1 MTPPLPRAVLL
12 DLDDTLYLERDYVAS
27 GFRAVGRWMAERY
40 GVDDFARVCRE
51 LFERGRRGDVFDAAL
66 AALGLADR
74 VPVVEL
80 VRVYREHRPD
90 IRLLPD
96 AERLLRRL
104 HRRVPLALVT
114 DGPAR
119 VQRRKLLALGI
130 APLFDV
136 VTVTDELG
144 REFWKPHPRP
154 FLATLDALGVAP
166 GETVWIADNPAKDF
180 LTPRRLGMYCVRVRR
195 PGGIYAHLETGPEGV
210 DREVPDLDSLDLLPF
225 AVGAA

>member
-1 MTPPLPRAVLL
+1 MTLPLPRAVLF

-40 GVDDFARVCRE
+40 GVTAFARVCQE
-51 LFERGRRGDVFDAAL
+51 LFAAGRRGDVFDAAL
-66 AALGLADR
+66 AALDLAER

-80 VRVYREHRPD
+80 IRVYREHHPD

-104 HRRVPLALVT
+104 HGRVPLALVT
-114 DGPAR
+114 DGTAR

-136 VTVTDELG
+136 ITVTDELG
-144 REFWKPHPRP
+144 RAFWKPHPRP
-154 FLATLDALGVAP
+154 FLATLEALGVEP
-166 GETVWIADNPAKDF
+166 HETLWIADNPKKDF
-180 LTPRRLGMYCVRVRR
+180 LTPRRLGMACVRVRR
-195 PGGIYAHLETGPEGV
+195 PDGIYAHLETGPEGV
-210 DREVPDLDSLDLLPF
+210 DREVSDLDSLDLLPLAAG
-225 AVGAA
+225 AV